1 MTGRSAVGVL
11 MGVLALG
18 CQSLEGD
25 TPADAV
31 PGTRLVRWSS
41 ASSGPDIVSV
51 GGPAGAAP
59 RCFRTT
65 LPARANVSTDVSTD
79 ISPLFAG
86 ASEFPAE
93 TYAAIEALFTD
104 DVEAVLRSDSD
115 RLRARPP
122 GEVRLGHFLDL
133 EHVGFPR
140 RTWLDVRLPLDE
152 TASDLTRE
160 LLRTLLP
167 LVDAHCPHP

>member
-1 MTGRSAVGVL
+1 MTGRIAMGVL
-11 MGVLALG
+11 TGILALG

-25 TPADAV
+25 QPVDDV
-31 PGTRLVRWSS
+31 PRTTLVRWNS

-65 LPARANVSTDVSTD
+65 LPAPANVSTDVPTD
-79 ISPLFAG
+79 VAPVFAG

-93 TYAAIEALFTD
+93 TYAALEALFTD
-104 DVEAVLRSDSD
+104 DVDAVLRSDSD
-115 RLRARPP
+115 RLRARPA

-133 EHVGFPR
+133 EHVGFPHPSQ
-140 RTWLDVRLPLDE
+140 LSVRLPLDE
-152 TASDLTRE
+152 TASDVTRE